1 MSDTKYQIVI
11 FNNKSKKRVI
21 AASNIY
27 NNIIKKYNKITTKS
41 NVIFSTK
48 YNKKKECL
56 FEIAVVCIGKCKSK
70 VLHRRDELGRL
81 IEITTKNKKYHILKI
96 RDFELEEKIYDHQQ
110 KKRIYFQEL
119 FGKYLSST
127 NIIQMYSLNNK
138 IIIQNME
145 EFALFSLK
153 NIGEARRFI
162 EVVQG
167 YFVQLHKSNC
177 LFSKDLSTP
186 QRKEIYNLLESKGF
200 ERSLLYK
207 HYTY

>member
-41 NVIFSTK
+41 NIIFSTK

-56 FEIAVVCIGKCKSK
+56 FEIALVCIGKCKSK

-96 RDFELEEKIYDHQQ
+96 QDFDLEEKIYDHQQ
-110 KKRIYFQEL
+110 KKRIYFEEL

-145 EFALFSLK
+145 EFSLFSLK
-153 NIGEARRFI
+153 NVGEARRFI

-167 YFVQLHKSNC
+167 YFVQIHKYNC

>member
-96 RDFELEEKIYDHQQ
+96 RDFDLEEKIYDHQQ
-110 KKRIYFQEL
+110 KKRIYFEEL

-145 EFALFSLK
+145 EFSLFSLK
-153 NIGEARRFI
+153 NVKEAARFL
-162 EVVQG
+162 EVTQE
-167 YFVQLHKSNC
+167 YFIHIHKSNC
-177 LFSKDLSTP
+177 LFSKDLSTA
-186 QRKEIYNLLESKGF
+186 QRKDIYNLLESKGF

>member
-110 KKRIYFQEL
+110 KKRIYFEEL

-162 EVVQG
+162 EVAQG